1 MSTLPVLFAFLLAL
15 FSYGLKNV
23 RFGSQLMVF
32 GSGLQVLLASWL
44 VYQTAYQG
52 EILHA
57 ALGGWT
63 APFGISFY
71 VDSFSALM
79 IWISSLLFFVVHLY
93 SLASPES
100 SHRFW
105 AHHFC
110 WNTLAAGVYGA
121 FSTNDLF
128 NLFVWF
134 EVLLLSSYIL
144 FTWSFTSDAVSTES
158 KTNGRRG
165 LISYVVLNIL
175 GSSIFLF
182 GLGLLYSSTGTLNF
196 ADLMRLTSSDVS
208 PVLPLAG
215 FCLAFAFA
223 MKAGFFPLFNWLP
236 DAYPFGPI
244 SSVALFAG
252 LLTKVGIYALVRFFL
267 PASPLSSEMI
277 LSIMMLI
284 ANLTMLLGVYGAAT
298 HQSMR
303 MILSFHVVSQ
313 VGYMALGIAIGTTAA
328 LSATIFYLLHHMV
341 VKTNLFLIAG
351 AVSQLRG
358 SDELKNL
365 GGVAKSNPWLAGAFA
380 ISALSLAG
388 LPPFSGFWAK
398 FFILYSAANAH
409 AYWGLGIGLFVGLFT
424 IFSMLKIWNEV
435 FLKPP
440 QDVPKKEKIPSAYVY
455 AILILTL
462 WTVFLGLR
470 PGTLTTLSDFAA
482 VQVLETQNY
491 LNTLQEPNILQETSQ

>member
-1 MSTLPVLFAFLLAL
+1 MATSPVLFALLLASL
-15 FSYGLKNV
+15 CYFARNLRHGPH
-23 RFGSQLMVF
+23 LMLL
-32 GSGLQVLLASWL
+32 GSGLQLLLASRI
-44 VYQTAYQG
+44 VYLTAIQG
-52 EILHA
+52 EILHTA
-57 ALGGWT
+57 VGAWS

-71 VDSFSALM
+71 IDSFSGLM

-93 SLASPES
+93 SRGGSEASN
-100 SHRFW
+100 RFW
-105 AHHFC
+105 AHSMA

-121 FSTNDLF
+121 FATNDLF

-144 FTWSFTSDAVSTES
+144 FTWSFTTDEASEEEQ
-158 KTNGRRG
+158 TNGRKG

-182 GLGLLYSSTGTLNF
+182 GLALLYSSTGTLNF
-196 ADLMRLTSSDVS
+196 ADLMQLTSADVS
-208 PVLPLAG
+208 PAVHLAG

-236 DAYPFGPI
+236 ASYPYGPI

-267 PASPLSSEMI
+267 PTSPLSSEWI
-277 LSIMMLI
+277 LQIMMVV

-298 HQSMR
+298 HQSLR
-303 MILSFHVVSQ
+303 SILSFHIVSQ
-313 VGYMALGIAIGTTAA
+313 VGYMALGFALGTATA

-351 AVSQLRG
+351 AVTSVRG
-358 SDELKNL
+358 TDRLKDL
-365 GGVAKSNPWLAGAFA
+365 GGLIRSNPWLAAAFG

-398 FFILYSAANAH
+398 FFILFSAAKAG

-424 IFSMLKIWNEV
+424 LFSMLKIWNEA
-435 FLKPP
+435 FLKSARENTAALT
-440 QDVPKKEKIPSAYVY
+440 VPRAYAV
-455 AILILTL
+455 AIFLLTL
-462 WTVFLGLR
+462 WTVALGLR
-470 PGTLTTLSDFAA
+470 PSTLTQISDLAA
-482 VQVLETQNY
+482 TQVLETRNY
-491 LNTLQEPNILQETSQ
+491 LATLQGDEK